1 MQKVVNGFCQME
13 QWDYLFYMLDK
24 IGSLLNAQ
32 DIYFS
37 YLFTH
42 ELRLSSLAQANP
54 RISPYKMELN

>member
-1 MQKVVNGFCQME
+1 ME